1 VYLSPRR
8 SGDIRRLIDDGE
20 LPGGLVLPP
29 PARAD

>member
-20 LPGGLVLPP
+20 LPADLELPGVSD
-29 PARAD
+29 AR